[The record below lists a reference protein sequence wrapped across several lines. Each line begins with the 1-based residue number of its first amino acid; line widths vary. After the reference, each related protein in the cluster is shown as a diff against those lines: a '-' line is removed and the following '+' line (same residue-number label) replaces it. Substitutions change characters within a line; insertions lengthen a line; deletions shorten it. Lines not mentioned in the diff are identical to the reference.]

1 LFIIIFF
8 LVIFCI
14 PVYFPKAD
22 VSYCSSFFFS
32 FFTFSVFF
40 LFSYGLFFSR
50 FFSFSLEHMVILL
63 NHILLSSFFFS
74 LFFFSS
80 FFYCCFPSFLFFKLD
95 VATLAMVMDKI

>member
-1 LFIIIFF
+1 LT
-8 LVIFCI
+8 
-14 PVYFPKAD
+14 
-22 VSYCSSFFFS
+22 S
-32 FFTFSVFF
+32 SVFF
-40 LFSYGLFFSR
+40 LFSPMVCFF
-50 FFSFSLEHMVILL
+50 FLFSFSLEHMVILP